1 MYLISVYFDDKSNK
15 IISNYINKIAQKT
28 GNTFM
33 TDNHVPPHLTIMSV
47 EAREEKKLTEV
58 MEQLERSLTKGQ
70 IQLVS
75 VGVLLPYVLYAAPVL
90 NLYLEDM
97 IEQVH
102 DMVKHIP
109 EVRMSRYYQPMQWL
123 PHITLG
129 KKLSKEQNND
139 LSQWAE
145 SFAYLARTYGR
156 DSDET
161 FKWFKYYFR
170 EGLIPAN
177 VALPLVVQIYLDSS
191 VDGGFVNTF
200 ARAFKQEP
208 EEDKKQRIKGM
219 KKELAEEILSG
230 DEIKTA
236 SFQREELLELLE
248 ERF

>member
-33 TDNHVPPHLTIMSV
+33 TDNHVPPHLKIMSV

-109 EVRMSRYYQPMQWL
+109 EVRMSRYYQPMQWI

-129 KKLSKEQNND
+129 KKLSKEQMQEAFSVMQELFAPMEVTVAEIGLAKTNPHQD
-139 LSQWAE
+139 LI
-145 SFAYLARTYGR
+145 R
-156 DSDET
+156 
-161 FKWFKYYFR
+161 
-170 EGLIPAN
+170 
-177 VALPLVVQIYLDSS
+177 V
-191 VDGGFVNTF
+191 
-200 ARAFKQEP
+200 
-208 EEDKKQRIKGM
+208 
-219 KKELAEEILSG
+219 ELNAS
-230 DEIKTA
+230 TA
-236 SFQREELLELLE
+236 SMRLLTTRAPSPPSLLTVSPTPTS
-248 ERF
+248 

>member
-58 MEQLERSLTKGQ
+58 MEQL
-70 IQLVS
+70 
-75 VGVLLPYVLYAAPVL
+75 

-129 KKLSKEQNND
+129 KKLSKEQMQEAFSVMQELFAPMEVTVAEIGLAKTNPHQDLIRVELND
-139 LSQWAE
+139 
-145 SFAYLARTYGR
+145 
-156 DSDET
+156 
-161 FKWFKYYFR
+161 
-170 EGLIPAN
+170 
-177 VALPLVVQIYLDSS
+177 
-191 VDGGFVNTF
+191 
-200 ARAFKQEP
+200 
-208 EEDKKQRIKGM
+208 
-219 KKELAEEILSG
+219 
-230 DEIKTA
+230 
-236 SFQREELLELLE
+236 
-248 ERF
+248 

>member
-97 IEQVH
+97 IEQVQ
-102 DMVKHIP
+102 HIP

-129 KKLSKEQNND
+129 KKLSKEQMQEAFSVMQELFAPMEVTVAEIGLAKTNPHQDLIRVELND
-139 LSQWAE
+139 
-145 SFAYLARTYGR
+145 
-156 DSDET
+156 
-161 FKWFKYYFR
+161 
-170 EGLIPAN
+170 
-177 VALPLVVQIYLDSS
+177 
-191 VDGGFVNTF
+191 
-200 ARAFKQEP
+200 
-208 EEDKKQRIKGM
+208 
-219 KKELAEEILSG
+219 
-230 DEIKTA
+230 
-236 SFQREELLELLE
+236 
-248 ERF
+248 

>member
-47 EAREEKKLTEV
+47 EAREEKKINRGDGTVGEV
-58 MEQLERSLTKGQ
+58 PDQRQ

-129 KKLSKEQNND
+129 KKLSKRTDAGSLLVMQELFVPMGSDGWQRSD
-139 LSQWAE
+139 L
-145 SFAYLARTYGR
+145 RR
-156 DSDET
+156 
-161 FKWFKYYFR
+161 
-170 EGLIPAN
+170 
-177 VALPLVVQIYLDSS
+177 
-191 VDGGFVNTF
+191 
-200 ARAFKQEP
+200 
-208 EEDKKQRIKGM
+208 RIR
-219 KKELAEEILSG
+219 IR
-230 DEIKTA
+230 I
-236 SFQREELLELLE
+236 
-248 ERF
+248 

>member
-33 TDNHVPPHLTIMSV
+33 TDNHVPPHLT
-47 EAREEKKLTEV
+47 KV

-129 KKLSKEQNND
+129 KKLSKEQMQEAFSVMQELFVPMEVTVAEIGFAKTNPHQDLIRVELND
-139 LSQWAE
+139 
-145 SFAYLARTYGR
+145 
-156 DSDET
+156 
-161 FKWFKYYFR
+161 
-170 EGLIPAN
+170 
-177 VALPLVVQIYLDSS
+177 
-191 VDGGFVNTF
+191 
-200 ARAFKQEP
+200 
-208 EEDKKQRIKGM
+208 
-219 KKELAEEILSG
+219 
-230 DEIKTA
+230 
-236 SFQREELLELLE
+236 
-248 ERF
+248 